1 MPLINPGSKAPDFT
15 LPDQNGAHRSL
26 SDFAGRSLILYFYPK
41 DDTSGCT
48 AEACAFR
55 DGLPAFNAAKA
66 AIVGVSPD
74 SSASHAKFARK
85 YDLPFTLLA
94 DAPGPDGTPGVCDDY
109 GVWQEKSM
117 YGKAYMGVVRTTYL
131 IDAKGVVRRRWD
143 KVSVTGHAD
152 EVLAELGGTGAKP
165 AAVVEPKPSKAK
177 TPPKAKPGAKKP
189 SPATK
194 KAARTAK
201 PGGKKKA
208 GTTKKKAKAR

>member
-55 DGLPAFNAAKA
+55 DGLPAFNSAKA

-74 SSASHAKFARK
+74 SEASHAKFARK
-85 YDLPFTLLA
+85 YNLNFTLLA
-94 DAPGPDGTPGVCDDY
+94 DVPGPDGTPGVCDDY
-109 GVWQEKSM
+109 GVWHEKSM
-117 YGKAYMGVVRTTYL
+117 YGKTYMGVVRTTYL

-152 EVLAELGGTGAKP
+152 EVLAELGGAGAKSAAIVEPKPRKTKAKSGAKP
-165 AAVVEPKPSKAK
+165 APAK
-177 TPPKAKPGAKKP
+177 
-189 SPATK
+189 K

-208 GTTKKKAKAR
+208 GTTGKKTKAR